1 MGQGTL
7 LQTWMGRS
15 SEPRTILVAWCSMC
29 STTASNPQPNPM
41 LDTLR
46 IAAVA
51 ALGAGIVALLIH
63 NAVAYWSLPRHE
75 RARLM
80 AESEED

>member
-1 MGQGTL
+1 
-7 LQTWMGRS
+7 
-15 SEPRTILVAWCSMC
+15 
-29 STTASNPQPNPM
+29 M

>member
-1 MGQGTL
+1 VI
-7 LQTWMGRS
+7 
-15 SEPRTILVAWCSMC
+15 E
-29 STTASNPQPNPM
+29 
-41 LDTLR
+41 R
-46 IAAVA
+46 IAPPPEHE
-51 ALGAGIVALLIH
+51 GHRWLLIH